1 MLKNRG
7 ESKIGCLIYL
17 LIFAYFVYLSF
28 QLVPVYYKREE
39 LRSQLDLVAR
49 AYYQLKHRPEA
60 MYNMILKKARELDI
74 PLTRKDIQIKR
85 RRGEVEISAEY
96 EVEVDFLFTKKVFVM
111 RPSASMPIYD
121 F

>member
-1 MLKNRG
+1 MLNKRG

-17 LIFAYFVYLSF
+17 VIFAYIGYLLI
-28 QLVPVYYKREE
+28 QVAPVFYNKEE
-39 LRSQLDLVAR
+39 LRDQLDIAAR
-49 AYYQLKHRPEA
+49 SYYQLKDRPEVL
-60 MYNMILKKARELDI
+60 YNMILKKARELQI
-74 PLTRKDIQIKR
+74 PLRRQDIRIKI

-96 EVEVDFLFTKKVFVM
+96 EVEIDFLFTKKIFVM